1 MFILSAFI
9 IVFTQM
15 KTTYEGCT
23 NHCATSLFNKN
34 ICGRI
39 RLGNIPRERTS
50 LFLTYRLIFL
60 FTSFHDFKPLFKHLG
75 YFLVAFFAVFED
87 ESSSMHVLKD
97 MLTIVIPTT
106 IIHDKI
112 TFRSSNQSFSMPK
125 LLPKILV
132 FLFQSNA
139 FFLKKRQFRQHYVLF
154 NIYFFY
160 LKQIIV

>member
-1 MFILSAFI
+1 
-9 IVFTQM
+9 M
-15 KTTYEGCT
+15 KTTYESCT
-23 NHCATSLFNKN
+23 NHCATSPFNKN
-34 ICGRI
+34 ICRRI

-60 FTSFHDFKPLFKHLG
+60 FTSFPSFKPLFEHLG
-75 YFLVAFFAVFED
+75 YFLVAFLAVFKD
-87 ESSSMHVLKD
+87 KPCSMHVLED

-112 TFRSSNQSFSMPK
+112 AFRSSNQSFSMPE

-132 FLFQSNA
+132 FLFQSKA
-139 FFLKKRQFRQHYVLF
+139 FFLKKRQFRQHYILF

>member
-1 MFILSAFI
+1 
-9 IVFTQM
+9 M
-15 KTTYEGCT
+15 KTTYEGYT
-23 NHCATSLFNKN
+23 NLCSTSPFIKN
-34 ICGRI
+34 IRRRI
-39 RLGNIPRERTS
+39 RPGNIPRERTS

-60 FTSFHDFKPLFKHLG
+60 FTSFPGFKPLFKHLG
-75 YFLVAFFAVFED
+75 YFLVTFLAVFEN
-87 ESSSMHVLKD
+87 ESSSMHVLED
-97 MLTIVIPTT
+97 MLTIIIPTT

-112 TFRSSNQSFSMPK
+112 TFRSSNQSFSMPE